1 MSIALHGLLAG
12 LSLIIAIG
20 SQNVFVLRQGIRREH
35 VLAVV
40 TVCIASDVV
49 LISAGAGGLGALV
62 QAAPEVVGTARWAGV
77 AFLLGYA
84 ALAARRAVRG
94 GEAREGVGAGRAGE
108 GRGSGLGAV
117 IATTLAI
124 TWLNPHV
131 YLDTVLLL
139 GSIASTYG
147 TRAWLFV
154 LGALVGSVLWFSVLG
169 IGARHLGRFLSGAWS
184 WRVLDG
190 VVAGTMVVVAGML
203 VVG

>member
-94 GEAREGVGAGRAGE
+94 GESLEGEGSVRSGA

-139 GSIASTYG
+139 GSIASTHG

>member
-1 MSIALHGLLAG
+1 VSIALHGLLAG

-49 LISAGAGGLGALV
+49 LISAGACGLGALV
-62 QAAPEVVGTARWAGV
+62 QAAPGVVGAARWAGV

-84 ALAARRAVRG
+84 VLAARRAVRG
-94 GEAREGVGAGRAGE
+94 GESLEADGSGRSGAR
-108 GRGSGLGAV
+108 RGSGLGAV

-139 GSIASTYG
+139 GSIASTHG
-147 TRAWLFV
+147 ARAWLFV
-154 LGALVGSVLWFSVLG
+154 LGALAGSVLWFSALG
-169 IGARHLGRFLSGAWS
+169 FGARHLGRVLSGARS